1 MNTPDERVLALRGLM
16 REWGWNAAVIVGED
30 PHNSEYTPSRWCQ
43 REFIS
48 GFTGSAGVV
57 VITSDHAGLWV
68 DSRYH
73 IQAARELQGSGIEL
87 HKMISVEDAE
97 WMKWI
102 AENVPAGGKV
112 GIDGICMS
120 ELDALQ
126 LQSLIAANGSSIISR
141 PDFLGEI
148 WPDRPSLPQDPVW
161 LHEKIYSGRSTADKL
176 SWFRGVLADRDC
188 RYALVTTLDQIAW
201 LLNIRSNDIAYCP
214 VVISFAVVTPD
225 AVALFAD
232 EVKFSPEVREAL
244 GSDGISVY
252 PYDGVTGY
260 IASLPA
266 DGKMMTDPSSLNY
279 ELAKAVNDRFGADGT
294 VCCASPIDVEKS
306 VKNAVEIEGFR
317 QAYVQDGVAQTRFYH
332 WLENAMAAGE
342 QLSEADAADR
352 LHEFRALCP
361 DFLDESFETIS
372 AYQENSALPHYS
384 TVRGQDA
391 LLQPHGLYLNDS
403 GAHYRYGTT
412 DITRTIA
419 LGPTTQ
425 LEREDYTIDL
435 KAMIDLGMAIFP
447 AGTPGCRL
455 DAVARRPLWQTMRN
469 FGHGTGHGVG
479 NVLSVH
485 EGPQTIRQNLKN
497 QPMLPGMITSDE
509 PGIYREGFHGIRHEN
524 MLLCVQ
530 AGSNGFGEWLAFET
544 LTCTWID
551 TTAVITDMLDAAELE
566 WLNRFNNSVYET
578 LSPLL
583 SADDA
588 EWLYRKTRP
597 VGIRTAL

>member
-102 AENVPAGGKV
+102 ADNVPAGGKV

-126 LQSLIAANGSSIISR
+126 LQSLIATNGSSIISR

-161 LHEKIYSGRSTADKL
+161 LHAKIYSGRSTADKL
-176 SWFRGVLADRDC
+176 SWFRSVLADRDC

-352 LHEFRALCP
+352 LHEFRAICP

-425 LEREDYTIDL
+425 LEREDYTLVLKGMIGLATAVFPRGTRGANIDVL
-435 KAMIDLGMAIFP
+435 
-447 AGTPGCRL
+447 
-455 DAVARRPLWQTMRN
+455 ARIPLWKALRN
-469 FGHGTGHGVG
+469 FGHGTGHGIG
-479 NVLSVH
+479 HVLCVH
-485 EGPQTIRQNLKN
+485 EGPQDLRQNVYD
-497 QPMLPGMITSDE
+497 QAMLPGMVTSDE
-509 PGIYREGFHGIRHEN
+509 PGLYREGMHGVRHEN
-524 MLLCVQ
+524 VILCRELEK
-530 AGSNGFGEWLAFET
+530 NEFGDWLGFET
-544 LTCTWID
+544 LTCTYID
-551 TTAVITDMLDAAELE
+551 PTPILPELMTDEEKA
-566 WLNRFNNSVYET
+566 WLNHYNEYVYIR
-578 LSPLL
+578 LL
-583 SADDA
+583 PYLDEDEKRWLRSKTIDA
-588 EWLYRKTRP
+588 QL
-597 VGIRTAL
+597 